1 MEDEIKELLNEGLLE
16 QTKYKGYQERIYTL
30 YELRTSANNYSS
42 KIPEVVRKFIK
53 DKYAKIY
60 NYPEEEIPVELIKEV
75 YGSET
80 KEIWAEVAGYKD
92 KNYLVSNYG
101 RIKHRPN
108 DKEKYRLVFQDEDPK
123 DLYKGYLKMK
133 HYLNE
138 PDVEFKGDKTNY
150 SYHFIAYGF
159 FKELL
164 GKGLNIHHINNKGYD
179 CRPDNLI
186 LLTPREH
193 SKAHGFF
200 VSSDKWEN

>member
-1 MEDEIKELLNEGLLE
+1 MDDKIKDLLNEGLLE

-42 KIPEVVRKFIK
+42 RAPKEYRKFIK
-53 DKYAKIY
+53 NKYAKIY
-60 NYPEEEIPVELIKEV
+60 NYPGEKIPVTLIKEV
-75 YGSET
+75 YGI
-80 KEIWAEVAGYKD
+80 EIEEKWNEVAGYSNKD
-92 KNYLVSNYG
+92 FLVSSYG
-101 RIKHRPN
+101 RIKHRPSKN
-108 DKEKYRLVFQDEDPK
+108 EEYRLVYQDEDEN
-123 DLYKGYLKMK
+123 DLYKGYLKLK
-133 HYLNE
+133 YYLNE

-164 GKGLNIHHINNKGYD
+164 GKGLNIHHINNNGYD

-193 SKAHGFF
+193 SKAHGRL